1 VTGAPCGATGLR
13 DHLAAGWRRAL
24 LQGLVAFA
32 PVLALAGAVAAVRAA
47 GAASVGAALRQA
59 ALVPALVHRV
69 PVESGPVTIR
79 VAFLLATAG
88 AGWLLFR
95 AGRRVVDEA
104 GGPLLFRAASGA
116 RVALSYAAASF
127 IVSLPADPSLIGSL
141 VWPLLLG
148 VACGAV
154 GGISAAD
161 PAGAGERRARAIAA
175 GAWRAT
181 WLSAGLGALGILVV
195 LALHPALV
203 RASVDAAYRR
213 GPATGTLSLTS
224 AVLLLPNAGTGVA
237 SAAMGGGIEL
247 EALGVSCT
255 VVSYSRFP
263 GEGDTMGPCGRLP
276 FGLRS
281 TPRGYLLFLA
291 LPPAATVA
299 GGWLAA
305 RRDRAAGARAG
316 VAAGAAAGAAFG
328 VLFACLCLAARLT
341 YELARPLAFVVG
353 PVGAAVGPD
362 PLVGLGLGLAWGLAG
377 GAVGGWLAARGK
389 QGNGPG

>member
-1 VTGAPCGATGLR
+1 VTGAPCGAAGLR
-13 DHLAAGWRRAL
+13 DHLAAGWRGAL
-24 LQGLVAFA
+24 LQGLLAFA
-32 PVLALAGAVAAVRAA
+32 PVLALAGAVAAFRAA
-47 GAASVGAALRQA
+47 GAASLGAALRQA

-69 PVESGPVTIR
+69 PVEAGPVTVR
-79 VAFLLATAG
+79 VALLLVTAG

-95 AGRRVVDEA
+95 AGRSVADRT
-104 GGPLLFRAASGA
+104 GGPPLLRAASGA
-116 RVALSYAAASF
+116 RVALSYAAASV
-127 IVSLPADPSLIGSL
+127 IVSLPAGPSLIESL
-141 VWPLLLG
+141 AWPLVLG
-148 VACGAV
+148 VAGGAV

-161 PAGAGERRARAIAA
+161 PARAGERRARATVA

-181 WLSAGLGALGILVV
+181 WLSAGLGALGVLVV

-213 GPATGTLSLTS
+213 GPVTGTLTVTS

-237 SAAMGGGIEL
+237 AAAMGGGVEL

-255 VVSYSRFP
+255 VISYSRFP
-263 GEGDTMGPCGRLP
+263 GDRDTVGPCGRLP

-281 TPRGYLLFLA
+281 TPLGYLLFLA

-316 VAAGAAAGAAFG
+316 AAVGAMAGATFG
-328 VLFACLCLAARLT
+328 GLFAGLCLIARLT
-341 YELARPLAFVVG
+341 YELARPLAVVVG
-353 PVGAAVGPD
+353 PVGAAVGPE

-377 GAVGGWLAARGK
+377 GTVGGFLASRRRK
-389 QGNGPG
+389 ENGPG

>member
-1 VTGAPCGATGLR
+1 VTGAPCGAAGLR
-13 DHLAAGWRRAL
+13 DHLAAGWRGAL
-24 LQGLVAFA
+24 LQGLLAFG
-32 PVLALAGAVAAVRAA
+32 PVLALAGTAAALRAA
-47 GAASVGAALRQA
+47 GAASLGEALRQA

-95 AGRRVVDEA
+95 AGRRVADEKD
-104 GGPLLFRAASGA
+104 GPPVLRAALGS

-127 IVSLPADPSLIGSL
+127 IVSLPAAPSRIGSL

-148 VACGAV
+148 VACGAA
-154 GGISAAD
+154 GGLSAAD
-161 PAGAGERRARAIAA
+161 PVGAGERRVRAIGA

-181 WLSAGLGALGILVV
+181 WLSASLGTLGLLVV
-195 LALHPALV
+195 LALHPGLV

-213 GPATGTLSLTS
+213 GPATGTLSVTS
-224 AVLLLPNAGTGVA
+224 AVLLLPNAGTGVTA
-237 SAAMGGGIEL
+237 AAMGGGVEL

-255 VVSYSRFP
+255 VVSYTRFP
-263 GEGDTMGPCGRLP
+263 GEGDTVGPCGRLP

-281 TPRGYLLFLA
+281 TPMGYLLFLA

-305 RRDRAAGARAG
+305 RRDRAMGARAG
-316 VAAGAAAGAAFG
+316 ATAGAAAGAAFG
-328 VLFACLCLAARLT
+328 GLFAGLCLAARLT
-341 YELARPLAFVVG
+341 YVFAESLAVVAG
-353 PVGAAVGPD
+353 PIGAAVGPD

-377 GAVGGWLAARGK
+377 GTVGGWLAARSRK
-389 QGNGPG
+389 VNGSG

>member
-1 VTGAPCGATGLR
+1 VTGAPCGAAGLR
-13 DHLAAGWRRAL
+13 DHLAAGWRGAL
-24 LQGLVAFA
+24 LQGLLAFA
-32 PVLALAGAVAAVRAA
+32 PVVALAGAVAALRAA
-47 GAASVGAALRQA
+47 GPASVGAALRQA

-69 PVESGPVTIR
+69 PVEAGPVTIR

-95 AGRRVVDEA
+95 AGRRVADET
-104 GGPLLFRAASGA
+104 GGPPLVRAASGS
-116 RVALSYAAASF
+116 RVALSYAGSSL
-127 IVSLPADPSLIGSL
+127 IVSLPAAPSLIESL

-148 VACGAV
+148 VACGAAGGLSV
-154 GGISAAD
+154 GDA
-161 PAGAGERRARAIAA
+161 AGAGERRARAIVA

-181 WLSAGLGALGILVV
+181 WLSAGLGAVGVLVV

-213 GPATGTLSLTS
+213 GPATGTLSVTS
-224 AVLLLPNAGTGVA
+224 AVLLLPNAGAGVA
-237 SAAMGGGIEL
+237 AAAMGGGVEL
-247 EALGVSCT
+247 EALRVSCT

-263 GEGDTMGPCGRLP
+263 GGGDTVGPCGRLP

-316 VAAGAAAGAAFG
+316 AAAGATAGAAFG
-328 VLFACLCLAARLT
+328 GLFAGLCLAARLT
-341 YELARPLAFVVG
+341 YEFAESLAVVVG

-377 GAVGGWLAARGK
+377 GTVGGWLAARSRK
-389 QGNGPG
+389 ENGPG